1 ILLYN
6 ADAAALPL
14 ATIRE
19 LASLQNE
26 DQINCNVSVRHQD
39 ASKLRKIYAE
49 LVNKSDADPDLPV
62 VSETSAN
69 FMSKLRISVS
79 PPNVNY
85 PALRDGFRP
94 YDIAFL
100 HDVVSR
106 TATVEWIEVDTQ
118 SDRPV

>member
-1 ILLYN
+1 VPVLVSETNTVNGYSLLERPVRSSDEQLTDVSPVEAARQVRELLERYVGLQPHEASCLSILLYN

-49 LVNKSDADPDLPV
+49 LVNKSDA
-62 VSETSAN
+62 
-69 FMSKLRISVS
+69 
-79 PPNVNY
+79 
-85 PALRDGFRP
+85 
-94 YDIAFL
+94 
-100 HDVVSR
+100 
-106 TATVEWIEVDTQ
+106 
-118 SDRPV
+118 